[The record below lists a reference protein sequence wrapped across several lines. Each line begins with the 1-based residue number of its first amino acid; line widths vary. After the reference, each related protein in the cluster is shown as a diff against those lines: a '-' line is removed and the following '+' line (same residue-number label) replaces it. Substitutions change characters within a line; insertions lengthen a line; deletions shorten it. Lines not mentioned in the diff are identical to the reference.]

1 MLQGRQ
7 HTPTAQAPP
16 PKKTETTTQDG
27 SLAKAPSIA
36 RLLNQLIQYAG
47 LLGGNRL
54 LPIQS
59 GILGPSVEES
69 DQTWKVGPVSALSE
83 TSRYGLARL
92 EVIWP
97 VSLIDRNRATLPLA
111 SHTGNAIDN

>member
-47 LLGGNRL
+47 LPGGNRL

-69 DQTWKVGPVSALSE
+69 DQTGKVGPVSAVSE

-111 SHTGNAIDN
+111 SHTGNAADD